1 MEIILKKTTDLFIS
15 ILEKMF
21 DNIILLSFPNKE
33 SQDLTITIHTNNIV
47 YYSEIKK
54 QADKCNLKIKD
65 LTITPEND
73 LILLTIVLEENNDL
87 PF

>member
-65 LTITPEND
+65 LIITPEND